1 MNDNESIR
9 VNRCYGI
16 TKNPEINEY
25 IMIMDCGTNGSL
37 RQYLDKSFISL
48 KWDQKFDIL
57 SSIGRGLT

>member
-1 MNDNESIR
+1 M
-9 VNRCYGI
+9 NRCYGI

-25 IMIMDCGTNGSL
+25 IMIMDCETNGSL